1 MTDISGGTGPT
12 GPFPPVITVTG
23 VTGPTTSLL
32 PVVINATG
40 PTGPIP
46 LFPLP
51 TGPTGPTYLLTLD
64 QLMTNQ
70 TATLQQ
76 ETNDRTELSAIV
88 TPNMGQLNPLFVQWA
103 TLGFPSNY
111 TLLSFNIVPPT
122 TCSDGTTRN
131 MYDYISYIIGKDL
144 GDSVTKF
151 DGFFQGMTIAYNITG
166 STLTIV
172 VSKSS

>member
-12 GPFPPVITVTG
+12 GPFPPLISVTGVTGPTGPFPPLISVTG

-51 TGPTGPTYLLTLD
+51 TGPTGP
-64 QLMTNQ
+64 
-70 TATLQQ
+70 
-76 ETNDRTELSAIV
+76 
-88 TPNMGQLNPLFVQWA
+88 
-103 TLGFPSNY
+103 
-111 TLLSFNIVPPT
+111 
-122 TCSDGTTRN
+122 TRN